1 MPYATLSHVQE
12 LTVGRPTYT
21 ATSRPN
27 VTQVADYLET
37 TSVEI
42 DAILRGQGYSVP
54 IATTAT
60 SALKLMQQGNALG
73 AAAMVEAAAPNPHT
87 SAEYARKLWDDFKT
101 GLLGGHLELD
111 ADKDTAQANPR
122 HGNTTST
129 SVFSS
134 CMEF

>member
-1 MPYATLSHVQE
+1 MAYATLSHVQE

-21 ATSRPN
+21 GSSRPN
-27 VTQVADYLET
+27 TSQVVDYLDGKAA
-37 TSVEI
+37 EI
-42 DAILRGQGYSVP
+42 DAILRGRGYSLPV
-54 IATTAT
+54 ATTAT
-60 SALKLMQQGNALG
+60 AALKLLEHGNALG

-87 SAEYARKLWDDFKT
+87 SAEYARKLWEDFKKT
-101 GLLGGHLELD
+101 LQNGTLELD
-111 ADKDTAQANPR
+111 AAKDTEQANPR